1 MTIGTT
7 KRYAIC
13 QFQHYFRNSVYLRS
27 NTFRDIICHF
37 VRHRGRT
44 LRKAGTLRRGHSRYT
59 TASVLYGSR
68 RKTRKSERSRDA
80 RQGATVCK
88 RLSTPLSAGT
98 FSETHLLSFE
108 WGASYY
114 LFHSYFLSG
123 TRCVVNGYKSAQAS
137 SGSVIFIASPWIKKV
152 ESATSSSASSSTSP
166 TVSNCFSLFHCILY
180 DTVLFLSTYN
190 HPPCFLLLSSY
201 LSTSRRTESSRRTTI
216 FLPW

>member
-1 MTIGTT
+1 MVC
-7 KRYAIC
+7 R
-13 QFQHYFRNSVYLRS
+13 FQRYFRNSVHFRG
-27 NTFRDIICHF
+27 NTFRGIICHF
-37 VRHRGRT
+37 VRHSGRT
-44 LRKAGTLRRGHSRYT
+44 LSKAGTLRRGHSRYT

-68 RKTRKSERSRDA
+68 RKTRKSERSRHA

-152 ESATSSSASSSTSP
+152 ESATSSSTSP
-166 TVSNCFSLFHCILY
+166 S
-180 DTVLFLSTYN
+180 
-190 HPPCFLLLSSY
+190 PP
-201 LSTSRRTESSRRTTI
+201 RPPRV
-216 FLPW
+216 